1 MWANTYKNS
10 NFKEKI
16 GKLSYVSKIKVE
28 KTVSKFA
35 KFQNGWI
42 EAKNIKPIKYKNK
55 NIFKD
60 IQIFKGTKYKW
71 GGKTFNGIDC
81 SALVQVCLNF
91 NNEHCPRDTDKQVN
105 FFKKNI
111 NLKNIKKNDIIYW
124 NGHVAVA
131 ISKKKLIHAYGPR
144 KKTLVM
150 NILETIKL
158 IKKTANLEKILI
170 KRF

>member
-1 MWANTYKNS
+1 MSDWISYKSSGSDSSDDDIESTTTSS
-10 NFKEKI
+10 NDIQTTEALESNIKELYKKALTLQQSSSI
-16 GKLSYVSKIKVE
+16 G
-28 KTVSKFA
+28 
-35 KFQNGWI
+35 QNGWI

-131 ISKKKLIHAYGPR
+131 ISKK
-144 KKTLVM
+144 
-150 NILETIKL
+150 N
-158 IKKTANLEKILI
+158 
-170 KRF
+170 